1 VSELLPRTRAFA
13 LRCLKVADAM
23 PAKAGSRVIASQLA
37 RSATS
42 VAANYRAARRGRS
55 KAEFLSKL
63 QIALEEADESHFWL
77 GLAIDGGYLPA
88 KQLDPLVCEADELT
102 AMLVSSLKTARRS
115 GK

>member
-1 VSELLPRTRAFA
+1 MNELLVRTRAFA

-23 PAKAGSRVIASQLA
+23 PTKAGARAISGQLA

-42 VAANYRAARRGRS
+42 VAANYRAARRARS

-77 GLAIDGGYLPA
+77 GLAIDGGYVPSPRLA
-88 KQLDPLVCEADELT
+88 TLLEEANELT
-102 AMLVSSLKTARRS
+102 AMLVSSLKTARRA
-115 GK
+115 K